1 MSDQKKTTEHTHAH
15 THAHKPVDSTMP
27 GAMFLNMFRTE
38 ALKMADESEKAAER
52 TMSEVKRATVDSSRL
67 WESQLELHGAMSRA
81 MFDSVRRAW
90 NI

>member
-1 MSDQKKTTEHTHAH
+1 MSDQKKTTTEHTHA
-15 THAHKPVDSTMP
+15 HAHKPVDSTMP
-27 GAMFLNMFRTE
+27 GAMFMNMFRTE
-38 ALKMADESEKAAER
+38 ALKMADESEKAVER

-67 WESQLELHGAMSRA
+67 WESQLELQGAMSRA